1 MLRNEHHHIM
11 RDLAIISASVIF
23 AVYLGRS
30 DAFEMFL
37 LGLNSVG
44 IWSAFLAGFF
54 FTSVFTT
61 APAIVALA
69 EIAQLQ
75 PIFAVAA
82 LGAAGAVITDYILFR
97 FVRDS
102 LTDDIE
108 YIFQNKRFKFLSLFK
123 NKTLRWVMP
132 FMGAVV
138 IASPLPDELGVMML
152 GISKTKKKVFLA
164 ISYFSNFVGI
174 LAIGGV
180 AGLI

>member
-1 MLRNEHHHIM
+1 MAPKEHHHIM
-11 RDLAIISASVIF
+11 RDLAIIFASIIF

-30 DAFEMFL
+30 EDFERFL
-37 LGLNSVG
+37 LGLNGFGVL
-44 IWSAFLAGFF
+44 APFLAGFF

-69 EIAQLQ
+69 ELARLQ

-82 LGAAGAVITDYILFR
+82 LGAAGAIIADYILFR

-102 LTDDIE
+102 VAEDIE
-108 YIFQNKRFKFLSLFK
+108 YIFQNKRFKFLQLFK
-123 NKTLRWVMP
+123 NKTLRWVIP
-132 FMGAVV
+132 FMGALI
-138 IASPLPDELGVMML
+138 IASPLPDELGVAML

-164 ISYFSNFVGI
+164 ISYFANFIGI

-180 AGLI
+180 AGLL